1 MVHKW
6 GASLLGLFVAG
17 CTAVPD
23 LPQQSAVSVSDVV
36 NSINCE
42 FKAAVLNERFITE
55 GNGWLATSQLKL
67 QVVAFAGAELGLNL
81 SSPLNPG
88 TLLVAVG
95 GGYSGSADR
104 TAGVTFETVLE
115 DPRNISC
122 REPSDQS
129 NAPLVGN
136 LGIHDWIAM
145 LQGTRDK
152 VKQFSVFSQELKF
165 TIERKGNIGP
175 SFSVVPL
182 GSSIL
187 GGGAKIEG
195 SRKHVHS
202 LEISFKK
209 NVLAPT
215 KDGRPS
221 LRDSKEN
228 MELLEKLTNPVITL
242 E

>member
-1 MVHKW
+1 MFHKW
-6 GASLLGLFVAG
+6 EASFLGLFVAG
-17 CTAVPD
+17 CTALPD

-42 FKAAVLNERFITE
+42 FKAAVLNERFVSE
-55 GNGWLATSQLKL
+55 DKGWLATSELKL
-67 QVVAFAGAELGLNL
+67 QVVAAAGAELGLNL

-104 TAGVTFETVLE
+104 TAGVTFETVLK
-115 DPRNISC
+115 DPRIISC
-122 REPSDQS
+122 RKPSDQS
-129 NAPLVGN
+129 DDPLVGN

-145 LQGTRDK
+145 LQESRDE
-152 VKQFSVFSQELKF
+152 VKDFSVFSHELKF
-165 TIERKGNIGP
+165 TIERKGNIDP
-175 SFSVVPL
+175 SFSLVPL
-182 GSSIL
+182 GSSKL
-187 GGGAKIEG
+187 GGGAKIGG

-209 NVLAPT
+209 NKDAP
-215 KDGRPS
+215 KNGKPS
-221 LRDSKEN
+221 DRDSKEN